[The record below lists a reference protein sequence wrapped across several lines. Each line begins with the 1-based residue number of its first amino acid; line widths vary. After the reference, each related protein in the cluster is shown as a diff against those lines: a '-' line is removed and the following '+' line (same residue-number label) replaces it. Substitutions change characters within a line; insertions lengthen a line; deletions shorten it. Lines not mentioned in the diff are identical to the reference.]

1 LLVRVGGLA
10 AMVGG
15 LSATALGLLHVLQA
29 RGLSFDSTE
38 RALHKGHYENP
49 VATMLLIGVLAAI
62 ASLHLM
68 QRGHYGRSGGFTSVA
83 AFAGVAMVVAGGFA
97 GELAPTV
104 PSVAIGLLVG
114 GALAASVGI
123 VGLAVVTI
131 IAEVLPRWCGIALI
145 AGSPPGVGTLF
156 MFSTLLVMARILPG
170 EIGWAL
176 AGIPWVLVGYA
187 IFRAGSETSAFAGA
201 VRGARGREL

>member
-1 LLVRVGGLA
+1 MVGGLA
-10 AMVGG
+10 A
-15 LSATALGLLHVLQA
+15 TALGSLHVLQA
-29 RGLSFDSTE
+29 RGVSFDYTE
-38 RALHKGHYENP
+38 KALQKGHYENP

-131 IAEVLPRWCGIALI
+131 IAEVLPWCGIALI